1 MSLYHEAAEILTSS
15 QKNGGSLK
23 SIVFGKKTWK
33 SDPKAL
39 FALTTE
45 TAKWSVVL
53 SEVLEK
59 SGVLKIE
66 KKITPTLALLLVH
79 DLFLAKR
86 GIALP
91 ATHGLHSS
99 IARHKARLSA
109 ELTKARIRRGF
120 GSIEDL
126 RKDIDGSALLTSTG
140 DETPTRHPR
149 WIRINTLKTTL
160 EAELKQTFSPFTTVK
175 SLQEIIS
182 APPTSRLIYVDEH
195 VPSLVAIVSKLVRRR
210 RAISSVSHQAR
221 TSQAPSLRTDTNE
234 TACVSRDT
242 C

>member
-1 MSLYHEAAEILTSS
+1 MNISVLPKSKSSVGIWPHNFFNTTNTFFIMSLYHEAAEILTSS

-109 ELTKARIRRGF
+109 ELTKARIRRG
-120 GSIEDL
+120 
-126 RKDIDGSALLTSTG
+126 
-140 DETPTRHPR
+140 
-149 WIRINTLKTTL
+149 
-160 EAELKQTFSPFTTVK
+160 KQ
-175 SLQEIIS
+175 
-182 APPTSRLIYVDEH
+182 
-195 VPSLVAIVSKLVRRR
+195 
-210 RAISSVSHQAR
+210 
-221 TSQAPSLRTDTNE
+221 
-234 TACVSRDT
+234 
-242 C
+242 